1 MFIAD
6 NSVHAFEKDMRRI
19 SQIDSTAQALSMSTY
34 AQVSNGYGVDRDYSL
49 FGRKLEKQ
57 IKNLESLQ
65 KDVTA
70 ELKKLDNRIRYY
82 EDKHNGSKAEIDLK
96 NYKGTLLKT
105 QIDII
110 KTIIDTEVKIEKGR
124 LDIIKVSSD
133 VINQNTQGTGN
144 KISTPDNFMANMF
157 SPGMAVNNDPMSITS
172 NHSMLAEP
180 ISHVETVSIPKQP
193 VMPEPIMINQKEHL

>member
-34 AQVSNGYGVDRDYSL
+34 AQVSNGYGVDKDYSL

-133 VINQNTQGTGN
+133 VINQNTPGTGN

-157 SPGMAVNNDPMSITS
+157 SPGVAVNNDPMSITS
-172 NHSMLAEP
+172 NQAMLAGP
-180 ISHVETVSIPKQP
+180 VSHIETVSIPKQP
-193 VMPEPIMINQKEHL
+193 VMPEPVMINQKEYL

>member
-133 VINQNTQGTGN
+133 VINQNTQVTGN

-157 SPGMAVNNDPMSITS
+157 SPGMTVNNDPMSITS
-172 NHSMLAEP
+172 NQSMLAEP

>member
-157 SPGMAVNNDPMSITS
+157 SPGVAVNNDPMSITS
-172 NHSMLAEP
+172 NQSMLAEP

>member
-157 SPGMAVNNDPMSITS
+157 SPGMTVNNDPMSITS
-172 NHSMLAEP
+172 NQSMLAEP

>member
-172 NHSMLAEP
+172 NQSMLAEP

>member
-82 EDKHNGSKAEIDLK
+82 EDKHNGSKAEIDFK

-157 SPGMAVNNDPMSITS
+157 SPGMTVNNDPMSITS
-172 NHSMLAEP
+172 NQSMLAEP